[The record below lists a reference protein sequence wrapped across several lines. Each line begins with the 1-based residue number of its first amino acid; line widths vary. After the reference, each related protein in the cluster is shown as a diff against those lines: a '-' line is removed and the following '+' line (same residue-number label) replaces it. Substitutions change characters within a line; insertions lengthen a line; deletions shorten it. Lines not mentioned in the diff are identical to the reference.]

1 MEQLTG
7 KQDCKLTV
15 TGKDVEQCEKYL
27 AWNTHGF
34 DIDDDWGMTPVSKTP
49 EATPSVDP
57 KLVENSNL
65 EIAKVKG
72 DVSDIKSMMNE
83 IMQIVAEKDTV
94 TKTVTDE
101 DTKKRFSDIEK
112 IILPFLY
119 NLQKSD
125 EPYIHWPNRGPII
138 KAQIEKILK
147 LTRN

>member
-1 MEQLTG
+1 MAN
-7 KQDCKLTV
+7 
-15 TGKDVEQCEKYL
+15 KDIPDFMR
-27 AWNTHGF
+27 GF
-34 DIDDDWGMTPVSKTP
+34 DLDDDWGMTPVSSTP
-49 EATPSVDP
+49 EDKPSVDP
-57 KLVENSNL
+57 KVVEDSKL
-65 EIAKVKG
+65 EISKVKS
-72 DVSDIKSMMNE
+72 DVGDIKSMMNE
-83 IMQIVAEKDTV
+83 IMQIVADKDTV

-101 DTKKRFSDIEK
+101 DTKKRFTDIEK

>member
-1 MEQLTG
+1 MA
-7 KQDCKLTV
+7 
-15 TGKDVEQCEKYL
+15 KDIPDYMR
-27 AWNTHGF
+27 GF
-34 DIDDDWGMTPVSKTP
+34 DLDDDWGMTPVSSTP
-49 EATPSVDP
+49 EEKPSVDP
-57 KLVENSNL
+57 KVVEDSKL
-65 EIAKVKG
+65 EISKVKS
-72 DVSDIKSMMNE
+72 DVGDIKSMMNE
-83 IMQIVAEKDTV
+83 IMQIVADKETV

-101 DTKKRFSDIEK
+101 DTKKRFTDLEK